1 MPVRILH
8 VVTDSFSAFEFVAP
22 IVRHAQNEGI
32 SSTIV
37 CSGREYADA
46 HSFIDQ
52 IRDLGID
59 VRDVEIP
66 REAIAPLRDIRA
78 VVRVTR
84 MLRRGQYDLVHTRL
98 GKAGVVGRIAAR
110 LAGVPAVHTV
120 DDFAF
125 VEAAGIRRAVYLGL
139 EKAMA
144 RFAENIMFVSE
155 SEHRIAIEHRIGRPD
170 RRTVIG
176 HGVDLDLYDPGTVD
190 QPRLDQLR
198 ARHGVSGDHPVVGGI
213 GRLVPR
219 KGWDTLLAA
228 APRVLAQCPDAQFL
242 VVGGGPLEE
251 ELRRSVVEL
260 GIEDSVAFTG
270 FVDDQADMPFF
281 YAMMDV
287 FCLPSTREGFGMVFA
302 EAGAMGKP
310 VVACDIEPVNGIVLD
325 GESGILVPL
334 RDPGSLAT
342 AILRLLTTPGTA
354 AKMGVRGR
362 ARVVAEFD
370 LSARHGRVTEIYRRV
385 LTRSTDRAAPAGG

>member
-1 MPVRILH
+1 

-22 IVRHAQNEGI
+22 IVRHAEREGI

-46 HSFIDQ
+46 HSFIEQ

-66 REAIAPLRDIRA
+66 REAIAPVRDIRA
-78 VVRVTR
+78 VVQVSRI
-84 MLRRGQYDLVHTRL
+84 LRRGQYDLVHTRL

-125 VEAAGIRRAVYLGL
+125 VEASGVRRAVYLGL

-144 RFAENIMFVSE
+144 RLTEAIMFVSE
-155 SEHRIAIEHRIGRPD
+155 SEHRIAIRHHIGRPD
-170 RRTVIG
+170 RRIVVG
-176 HGVDLDLYDPGTVD
+176 HGVDLELYDSGTVD
-190 QPRLDQLR
+190 LARIERLR
-198 ARHGVSGDHPVVGGI
+198 ARHGISTDRPVVGGI
-213 GRLVPR
+213 GRLVQR
-219 KGWDTLLAA
+219 KGWDAFLAA
-228 APRVLAQCPDAQFL
+228 APTVLEQCPEAQFL
-242 VVGGGPLEE
+242 VAGGGPMEQ
-251 ELRRSVVEL
+251 ELRHSVVEL
-260 GIEDSVAFTG
+260 GIDDSVVFAG
-270 FVDDQADMPFF
+270 FVDDQADMPCL

-310 VVACDIEPVNGIVLD
+310 VVACDIEPVNGIVMD

-334 RDPGSLAT
+334 RDPVALAT
-342 AILRLLTTPGTA
+342 AILRLLADPGTA
-354 AKMGVRGR
+354 VRMGARGR
-362 ARVVAEFD
+362 ERVVAEFD
-370 LSARHGRVTEIYRRV
+370 LSARHGRVTDVYRRT
-385 LTRSTDRAAPAGG
+385 LIRSTEPIFPARG